1 MFKKSFKDSWKVV
14 KRGNMLML
22 AIGLLLGASFNSVVS
37 SLANDVIMQAI
48 AKIWNVKSVEN
59 ISINGILIGKFLGA
73 LISFLLVSL
82 VIFLSLFVFFI
93 FKNVVIKYQMK
104 KYPERFI
111 EKPKEPSIEEKILEE
126 LKNINSVLSQNQN
139 QEQEIKNSEE

>member
-1 MFKKSFKDSWKVV
+1 
-14 KRGNMLML
+14 ML

-59 ISINGILIGKFLGA
+59 LSINGILIGKFLGA

>member
-59 ISINGILIGKFLGA
+59 LSINGILIGKFLGA